1 MTKLLTVNEAAEVLS
16 LTPTTIYRM
25 TKAGTLPHVRIGR
38 SIRFS
43 EEDLKSLFKGVELNR
58 EVREIPAPT
67 VPVIKL

>member
-25 TKAGTLPHVRIGR
+25 TKAGALPHVRIGR

-43 EEDLKSLFKGVELNR
+43 EEDLKSLFKEAEPKR
-58 EVREIPAPT
+58 EAPAPAA
-67 VPVIKL
+67 PVIKL

>member
-25 TKAGTLPHVRIGR
+25 TKAGALPHVRIGR

-43 EEDLKSLFKGVELNR
+43 EEDLKSLFKEAEPKR
-58 EVREIPAPT
+58 EAPT
-67 VPVIKL
+67 PAAPVIKL

>member
-43 EEDLKSLFKGVELNR
+43 EEDLKSLFKEA
-58 EVREIPAPT
+58 EPKREIPAPT